1 MEIIKTIRPSEVLP
15 GQILYAN
22 LNFLNFK
29 KQKFV
34 AKEQIISRE
43 YDKEFKVYFDKE
55 NDRLTLEK
63 WKLPKEDR
71 LTIVSLDVLAELG
84 FKNR

>member
-1 MEIIKTIRPSEVLP
+1 METKTISPKEVLP

-22 LNFLNFK
+22 LNFVNAK
-29 KQKFV
+29 RQKLV

-43 YDKEFKVYFDKE
+43 YDKEMKFYFDKE

-63 WKLPKEDR
+63 WKLPKEDK
-71 LTIVSLDVLAELG
+71 LTLVSLDVLAELG